1 MIDWRAKLRAFGI
14 HFLATLA
21 VALVAAALIF
31 LVWFP
36 DPFQEM
42 VGGSK
47 LFLLLIGCDLALG
60 PLISLVIYDRRKSR
74 RELTLDYSLVAL
86 IQLGALVYGMYVS
99 FNARPLYVLF
109 VQDRFEVVT
118 SNEIAEEDLA
128 EARLPEF
135 QRRPLWG
142 PQLAGTEVKPEERD
156 DALERAL
163 AGKDVNV
170 RPKFYVP
177 YESREAQIFEKSR
190 PLADLYRRRPEA
202 EAAIKRVRADAQE
215 TDKWLPVRHK
225 RGFWTVLIDER
236 GRPASYVPVDPY

>member
-1 MIDWRAKLRAFGI
+1 MIDWRAKFRAFGI

-31 LVWFP
+31 LVWYP

-60 PLISLVIYDRRKSR
+60 PLISLVVYDRRKSR

-99 FNARPLYVLF
+99 FNARPLYVVF
-109 VQDRFEVVT
+109 VQDRLEVVT

-128 EARLPEF
+128 EARLAQF
-135 QRRPLWG
+135 RRRPLWG
-142 PQLAGTEVKPEERD
+142 PELAGTDVRPEERD
-156 DALERAL
+156 NALEHAL
-163 AGKDVNV
+163 AGKDVHV

-177 YESREAQIFEKSR
+177 YEAKEARILEKAR
-190 PLADLYRRRPEA
+190 PLADLYRRHPEA
-202 EAAIKRVRADAQE
+202 EAAVKRVRADAQA

-225 RGFWTVLIDER
+225 NGFWTVLIDER
-236 GRPASYVPVDPY
+236 GRPASYAPVDPY